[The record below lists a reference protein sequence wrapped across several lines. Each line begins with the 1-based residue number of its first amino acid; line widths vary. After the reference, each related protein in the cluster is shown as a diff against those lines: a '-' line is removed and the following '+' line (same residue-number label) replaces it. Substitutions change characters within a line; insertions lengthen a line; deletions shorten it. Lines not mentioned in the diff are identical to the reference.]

1 MTSIGNYGDAG
12 GLGASTDPLVG
23 SAIDGYLVE
32 AVLGRGGMARVYRG
46 YDVNLNRFVALKV
59 IDPHKHDDVEYNR
72 RFRKEAQAIAQLRH
86 PNIVGVY
93 RFGEVNDMY
102 YMAMDY
108 IDGPDLAAVLRGY
121 RANDELMP
129 HDGVCKVMSEV
140 GKALDYAHK
149 RGIIHRDVKPSNIM
163 LNSLSEAILTDFG
176 LALVTAEGTTGDVF
190 GSPFYIAPEQAMSS
204 SSVVP
209 QTDIYSLGVT
219 LYEML
224 TGFLPFSQ
232 GQAMQIVMSHM
243 TDEPPPPQDYNPL
256 LHRAF
261 NAVLEKALDKDP
273 NNRYPNCQK
282 LVAALRSA
290 IRTAQEDNDAT
301 GRLGEN
307 RPNFQATDSSLRL
320 STARLPDKVRALRQA
335 NPLPSASERKRELQA
350 AAKPAAIVNNEAT
363 TNAAVASPVSVTM
376 GRPTAVRR
384 RSRPGRVL
392 LYLLLLI
399 AVSGA
404 GIFGALQAGLITI
417 GTSEPVTIQV
427 EGVVRAIDAGANRI
441 MIYDQP
447 FIVASEKLSDIEVG
461 DTISMRGE
469 YVMDSDVIRFTSVKV
484 VVIE

>member
-1 MTSIGNYGDAG
+1 MTSIGNYVDTNG
-12 GLGASTDPLVG
+12 GTDSLIG
-23 SAIDGYLVE
+23 SEVDGYLVE
-32 AVLGRGGMARVYRG
+32 AMLGRGGMARVYRG

-129 HDGVCKVMSEV
+129 HDGVYKVMSEV

-163 LNSLSEAILTDFG
+163 INSLSEAILTDFG

-243 TDEPPPPQDYNPL
+243 TDTPPPPQDYNPH
-256 LHRAF
+256 LHMAF

-273 NNRYPNCQK
+273 NNRYANCQK

-290 IRTAQEDNDAT
+290 IRTAQEDADAT
-301 GRLGEN
+301 GKLGDG
-307 RPNFQATDSSLRL
+307 RPNLQASDSSLRL

-335 NPLPSASERKRELQA
+335 NPLPSTSERKRELQA
-350 AAKPAAIVNNEAT
+350 AAQAPRNISAEQT
-363 TNAAVASPVSVTM
+363 TNAAVVPRKGIATETQAQP
-376 GRPTAVRR
+376 RVRR

-404 GIFGALQAGLITI
+404 GLFGAWQAGLISI
-417 GTSEPVTIQV
+417 GSSEPVTIQV
-427 EGVVRAIDAGANRI
+427 EGIVRTLDGERI
-441 MIYDQP
+441 TIFDQT
-447 FIVASEKLSDIEVG
+447 FIVNAESLSGVSVG
-461 DTISMRGE
+461 DTVSMRGE
-469 YVMDSDVIRFTSVKV
+469 YVKESDVIRFTDVQV
-484 VVIE
+484 DVLE